1 MREKNGITLIALI
14 ITIIVLIIL
23 AGITIGMLLNN
34 DGITGRAISTKT
46 ETEIGEEKEIISLS
60 SMDIVSKESIEDR
73 DRLTEVEVKGIV
85 EKNARGLK
93 FELIDDDNGY
103 IVDFTQRKRYYK
115 LYDNGETEQVEIII
129 DKNPGDITKDK
140 DGNDLDGT
148 TKPYEIWSIEDLVSF
163 SNITGGTGYKIEDGA
178 AVEITRAD
186 NMQGKKVVL
195 KTNLDFNSSISY
207 KNYKRKII

>member
-73 DRLTEVEVKGIV
+73 YRLTEVEVKGIV

-93 FELIDDDNGY
+93 
-103 IVDFTQRKRYYK
+103 YY
-115 LYDNGETEQVEIII
+115 LHT
-129 DKNPGDITKDK
+129 
-140 DGNDLDGT
+140 
-148 TKPYEIWSIEDLVSF
+148 
-163 SNITGGTGYKIEDGA
+163 
-178 AVEITRAD
+178 
-186 NMQGKKVVL
+186 
-195 KTNLDFNSSISY
+195 
-207 KNYKRKII
+207 